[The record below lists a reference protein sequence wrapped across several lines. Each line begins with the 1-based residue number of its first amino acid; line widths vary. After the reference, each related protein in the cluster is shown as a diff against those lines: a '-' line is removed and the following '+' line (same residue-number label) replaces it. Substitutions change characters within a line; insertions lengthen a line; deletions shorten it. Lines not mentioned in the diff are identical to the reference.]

1 MPGLVPGIHVLTN
14 VEARKPWR
22 VGSSAAMTK
31 SESFSSIR
39 PRLVELAIF
48 GRGDAGGGLEGAI
61 KRSER
66 LETRIHRNG
75 DHGHL
80 GLRGISQSG
89 LCLLD
94 PVIIEE
100 DIEIAI
106 TELLVDQ
113 APQFVFGHGKLCC
126 QRPD

>member
-14 VEARKPWR
+14 VAARKTWMA
-22 VGSSAAMTK
+22 GSSPAMTK
-31 SESFSSIR
+31 SESFSSLR

-89 LCLLD
+89 LCLLH
-94 PVIIEE
+94 PLIIDQ
-100 DIEIAI
+100 DIKIAI
-106 TELLVDQ
+106 PELLPAQ
-113 APQFVFGHGKLCC
+113 AP
-126 QRPD
+126 